1 MTEQA
6 EAPFIVTKEYRRF
19 AEFCDACRRE
29 RYIGLCYGPPG
40 VGKTLSAEHYANWQT
55 VMPALVT
62 ALETILVPTLPVE
75 AVASRTIF
83 YTPTVSNTPRRIA
96 ADVEGFERGMDM
108 LVEEALHHTDEHVL
122 FRKRHTA
129 LLLVDEADR
138 LKMAGLEQCRDLYDR
153 GNFGLVLVGMPG
165 LEKRLARYA
174 QLYSRVG
181 FVHHFR
187 PLSAEEMRFIL
198 ANKWQELGLTLK
210 AEDFTDV
217 EAIAAMIRITGGNF
231 RLVQRL
237 CSQTGRILEI
247 NGLRTITA
255 EVVEAARE
263 SLVIGPL
270 L

>member
-1 MTEQA
+1 M
-6 EAPFIVTKEYRRF
+6 
-19 AEFCDACRRE
+19 
-29 RYIGLCYGPPG
+29 
-40 VGKTLSAEHYANWQT
+40 
-55 VMPALVT
+55 
-62 ALETILVPTLPVE
+62 
-75 AVASRTIF
+75 
-83 YTPTVSNTPRRIA
+83 
-96 ADVEGFERGMDM
+96 
-108 LVEEALHHTDEHVL
+108 
-122 FRKRHTA
+122 
-129 LLLVDEADR
+129 VDEADR
-138 LKMAGLEQCRDLYDR
+138 LKMVGLEQCRDLYDR

-187 PLSAEEMRFIL
+187 PLSTEEMRFIL
-198 ANKWQELGLTLK
+198 ANKWQELGLTLT

-237 CSQTGRILEI
+237 CSQIRRILAI
-247 NGLRTITA
+247 NNLRTITA